1 MGNPGKKKLNK
12 NEPIPQEGM
21 PIMPD
26 WLGSFPVAVGEWQRE
41 GEILYNMGILT
52 VADTG
57 AFAHRCYLASEI
69 QQMALEI
76 QREGRVAYNVKTDS
90 LGNEIADAKSN
101 PKSIQIKN
109 LITEYRQIGSLFG
122 LDPASRTKLSID
134 VGQQKKSKFDG
145 LVGVSGGKK

>member
-1 MGNPGKKKLNK
+1 
-12 NEPIPQEGM
+12 
-21 PIMPD
+21 
-26 WLGSFPVAVGEWQRE
+26 
-41 GEILYNMGILT
+41 
-52 VADTG
+52 
-57 AFAHRCYLASEI
+57 
-69 QQMALEI
+69 MALEI
-76 QREGRVAYNVKTDS
+76 QQEGRVAYNVKTDS
-90 LGNEIADAKSN
+90 LGNGIADAKSN